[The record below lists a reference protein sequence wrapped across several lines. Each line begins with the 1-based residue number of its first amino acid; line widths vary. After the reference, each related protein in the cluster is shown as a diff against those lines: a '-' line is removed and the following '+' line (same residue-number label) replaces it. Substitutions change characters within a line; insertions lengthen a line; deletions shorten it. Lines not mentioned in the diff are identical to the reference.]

1 MRFHLIDR
9 ITEHE
14 LWKSAKGLKNL
25 TKSDDMISENENKK
39 ITYSNNLLCESVFQT
54 LAWLVVKSSDQTKRP
69 VILSLEEL
77 SYFREVLLIDREVI
91 TEVTID
97 DIQEDIVICS
107 GKAYS
112 GDNII
117 LSFSNCLISLLDTSN
132 LEDKRATE
140 AMLEV
145 LYRED

>member
-54 LAWLVVKSSDQTKRP
+54 LACFCITHRFAKFSS
-69 VILSLEEL
+69 L
-77 SYFREVLLIDREVI
+77 
-91 TEVTID
+91 
-97 DIQEDIVICS
+97 
-107 GKAYS
+107 
-112 GDNII
+112 DNHI
-117 LSFSNCLISLLDTSN
+117 
-132 LEDKRATE
+132 
-140 AMLEV
+140 
-145 LYRED
+145 

>member
-54 LAWLVVKSSDQTKRP
+54 LAWLIVKSSDQTKRP

-77 SYFREVLLIDREVI
+77 SYFREVDRKSV
-91 TEVTID
+91 V
-97 DIQEDIVICS
+97 
-107 GKAYS
+107 
-112 GDNII
+112 
-117 LSFSNCLISLLDTSN
+117 
-132 LEDKRATE
+132 
-140 AMLEV
+140 
-145 LYRED
+145 